1 MSRSS
6 DARAAVLVLGLL
18 TLAGPGLLAA
28 PAVADET
35 PPPTA
40 HPRIVEPH
48 ARVIELTTRTQDVKG
63 TARTS
68 ESSKRLDVTL
78 NSNVLFGKDSA
89 ALLPAAQT
97 RLAEIG
103 AQLKAKG
110 PGTLTITGYTDD
122 LGSAEHGLALSK
134 QRAEAVRTALAP
146 QLSGITVSVAGK
158 GEADPAV
165 PNKDE
170 KSRAQNR
177 RVELHFTRK

>member
-1 MSRSS
+1 MSRSGN
-6 DARAAVLVLGLL
+6 ARAAVLTLGLL
-18 TLAGPGLLAA
+18 ALAGPGLPAA
-28 PAVADET
+28 PAAADET

-48 ARVIELTTRTQDVKG
+48 ARVIELTSRSQDVKG

-89 ALLPAAQT
+89 TLLPAAT
-97 RLAEIG
+97 ARLAEVG
-103 AQLKAKG
+103 KQLRDKA

-122 LGSAEHGLALSK
+122 LGSAEHGLTLSR
-134 QRAEAVRTALAP
+134 QRAEAVNKALAP
-146 QLSGITVSVAGK
+146 HLSGISVTVAGK

-177 RVELHFTRK
+177 RVELHFTKK